1 MRLQRNRR
9 LGGTLASALALSLVL
24 TACGSDDG
32 GEDTDNAGGNDGA
45 EEEAGG
51 DTGSDE
57 AGDTGSDE
65 GSEEAGGEVSGTITL
80 GFIPSWT
87 DGLSTAYLLE
97 DLLEEQGYDVEMQ
110 TLSEAGPLYTALA
123 QGDVDIYPSAWP
135 EVTHAKYM
143 EEYGDQIEDLGAYYD
158 NAKLTFAVPE
168 YSDIQSIADL
178 PDHVDE
184 LGGTIVGIEPGAGL
198 TGVTKDSVIPAYGLD
213 EAGFTLSESSTTAM
227 LTQLKDAIDSE
238 EPIVVTLWRPFWANS
253 AFPVRDLEDPKGALG
268 ESEGLHFLATKGFS
282 EEFPVAAEIIGGIK
296 LDDDQYGAL
305 EDMVVNEYGEGKEA
319 EAIDAWLEEY
329 PDLIPTP

>member
-1 MRLQRNRR
+1 
-9 LGGTLASALALSLVL
+9 

-97 DLLEEQGYDVEMQ
+97 DLLEEQGCDVEMQ

-143 EEYGDQIEDLGAYYD
+143 EEYGDQI
-158 NAKLTFAVPE
+158 
-168 YSDIQSIADL
+168 
-178 PDHVDE
+178 
-184 LGGTIVGIEPGAGL
+184 
-198 TGVTKDSVIPAYGLD
+198 
-213 EAGFTLSESSTTAM
+213 
-227 LTQLKDAIDSE
+227 
-238 EPIVVTLWRPFWANS
+238 
-253 AFPVRDLEDPKGALG
+253 
-268 ESEGLHFLATKGFS
+268 
-282 EEFPVAAEIIGGIK
+282 
-296 LDDDQYGAL
+296 
-305 EDMVVNEYGEGKEA
+305 
-319 EAIDAWLEEY
+319 
-329 PDLIPTP
+329 